1 LEFASCPLPLAPYL
15 YIVPGI
21 SIAVKNAI
29 VYFILLVLTSAILG
43 YSIYRISSNKILDN
57 ATLSLNHNNESVVTQ
72 FRVFLKD
79 IQRNITFMSRN
90 PFLYQFISDTSN
102 EGLKSKL
109 SGEFLALLSTN
120 KHFLQLRLIGEHN
133 SGKEIIRAEKFG
145 ERFAL
150 VDEKNLQQKGDRD
163 YFIETIKLPEDS
175 IYYSEINL
183 NQEYG
188 KIIMPMVPTMRMATP
203 IYVDGK
209 PFGIIVVNVD
219 LSYVFDEL
227 KRIAGSQ
234 YTLSLFNNEGYY
246 LIHPDSSLIFGFE
259 FRQAPAIDIL
269 QTSKNGMDF
278 KFNKEADDKLYSI
291 RDYSYPKPGYHLFF
305 SLSAD
310 KNVLLSV
317 FNQWRS
323 DIILLTIIMTLLSLV
338 VAFWWTR
345 RQMKEFK
352 SITNNIISFGK
363 NPENIQLQ
371 IDRND
376 EIGDLSKSFREMAD
390 KIKLHLRELEI
401 AKTEAVEA
409 NKAKQ
414 EFLENMSHEI
424 RNPLQSILGMTG
436 MLSQNNPRP
445 DQQVFIE
452 TLKFS
457 SENLLTL
464 VNDILDYRKLIHGQ
478 IELNEQEIG
487 IKEYLDNIIKSHL
500 FDATNKKVKL
510 SLKMDSSLV
519 NKNLFTDP
527 VRLSQ
532 ILHNLL
538 SNAIR
543 NCVQGKEV
551 ILEFKS
557 LDHEKI
563 QFSIIDQGLGISK
576 ENIQNILQ
584 QKPVTG
590 DSKQTQNVGL
600 GLPIVIN
607 LLKLFNS
614 NLQIESIPGTGSS
627 FTFQLVSKLTDVK
640 QRVAIQQE
648 SVSFLDAYLPHVA
661 CIEDDLQNAFFYEQL
676 FEKIGI
682 NIDTFHSPD
691 AFNTKNDTKYN
702 LVISDVNFM
711 DSHLRDHL
719 HNYRQSIQDK
729 GILIL
734 ISAADDNNLESDGHN
749 QLYDKFVIKPVSAEH
764 LLNELSNLVF
774 EKHFEKPVLDNVF
787 LNYDYQPEKLIQV
800 LELMI
805 REWKEMFT
813 RFLQAIQKRDLELW
827 DKVYHKLI
835 NSMRMLELYSLQK
848 GLNEMRDRLQD
859 PNYDINRITHYIS
872 LPFASYIRI
881 FNSEMENRKAGAS
894 NGSVEI

>member
-79 IQRNITFMSRN
+79 IKRNITFMSRN

-102 EGLKSKL
+102 EELKSKL

-145 ERFAL
+145 ETFAL
-150 VDEKNLQQKGDRD
+150 VDKKNLQQKGDRD

-209 PFGIIVVNVD
+209 PFGIIIVNVD

-269 QTSKNGMDF
+269 QTGKNGMDF
-278 KFNKEADDKLYSI
+278 KFNNEMDDKLYSI

-323 DIILLTIIMTLLSLV
+323 DIILLTIVMTLLSLV

-401 AKTEAVEA
+401 AKTEAVDA

-500 FDATNKKVKL
+500 FDATNKKIKL
-510 SLKMDSSLV
+510 SLQLDTKLSDV
-519 NKNLFTDP
+519 NFYSDP

-543 NCVQGKEV
+543 NCITGKEV
-551 ILEFKS
+551 LLEVKQEDRS
-557 LDHEKI
+557 I
-563 QFSIIDQGLGISK
+563 RFSVKDQGLGLAP
-576 ENIQNILQ
+576 ENVDNILNQ
-584 QKPVTG
+584 RPVTG
-590 DSKQTQNVGL
+590 DSRHMQNVGL

-614 NLQIESIPGTGSS
+614 KLIIESFPVQGATFS
-627 FTFQLVSKLTDVK
+627 FYLNTRLTQSKSKET
-640 QRVAIQQE
+640 IQQE
-648 SVSFLDAYLPHVA
+648 TIHYLDAYLNKVA
-661 CIEDDLQNAFFYEQL
+661 CVEDDIQNAFFYKQV

-682 NIDTFHSPD
+682 EIKNYNSPD
-691 AFNTKNDTKYN
+691 EFRKAAPDN
-702 LVISDVNFM
+702 LDLIISDVNFS
-711 DSHLRDHL
+711 DAHIKNHLQDYRKSL
-719 HNYRQSIQDK
+719 HEK
-729 GILIL
+729 GVLVF
-734 ISAADDNNLESDGHN
+734 ISATEDPELMQQGDNKICDSYFL
-749 QLYDKFVIKPVSAEH
+749 KPVLPAS
-764 LLNELSNLVF
+764 LLNELSDLVF
-774 EKHFEKPVLDNVF
+774 EKKFELANLNNIF
-787 LNYDYQPEKLIQV
+787 SNYDYQNEKIIKAC
-800 LELMI
+800 ELMI
-805 REWKEMFT
+805 GEWKDMFSK
-813 RFLQAIQKRDLELW
+813 FINAIRKRDPALF
-827 DKVYHKLI
+827 DQVYHKLI
-835 NSMRMLELYSLQK
+835 NSMRMLELKSLQ
-848 GLNEMRDRLQD
+848 NELDEIRSQLDDEKSDVEKMIRR
-859 PNYDINRITHYIS
+859 IS
-872 LPFASYIRI
+872 LPFSMYIKS
-881 FNSEMENRKAGAS
+881 FEEEVKKRKTDDG
-894 NGSVEI
+894 